1 MPNKVLENNQLLKIR
16 RGIDMQTKLLFI
28 SLTALFI
35 SACQPSSDSS
45 SEKSSAVEQSTAASA
60 SSDSTNS
67 SNESAKDFVARV
79 QKEGNAL
86 AEEVEAAYWVRQ
98 NFITSDTAVLAAKA
112 GERSLAFESSVVEQ
126 AKRYK
131 NSDMDTETARA
142 IELMLRGS
150 AAPAPNDPAM
160 QAELAQVLTDMEGQY
175 GAGEYCNA
183 AGECRQ
189 LQELE
194 KVIASSRDYDELLDV
209 WQGWRTISPPY
220 RKTYQRFVELG
231 NQGAQDIGFKNL
243 AEAWQ
248 SNYDMSP
255 AAFTTEARRLWD
267 QVKPFYEQ
275 LHCHVRDKLNQQYG
289 DKVPLDGP
297 IPAHLLGNMWS
308 QTWDNLYP
316 IMEPHKGVAS
326 LDVSKALVD
335 QGYDEEKMVRTA
347 EGFFTSLG
355 LPELPESFYEKSLIK
370 KPQDRDVVCHAS
382 AWDLKDGNDPRIK
395 QCVEITE
402 EHLSTLHHE
411 LGHIYYYLMYKDLP
425 SVFKGGAH
433 DGFHEAI
440 GDTIVLSMTPSYLK
454 AKGLIPAVV
463 KSPEATLNGQ
473 MKLALE
479 KIAFLPF
486 GKMIDEWRWK
496 VFSGEIA
503 PEDYNKGWWDLRAEY
518 QGIAPPVS
526 RSEDD
531 FDAGAKYHIP
541 GNTPYTRYFLSFIM
555 QFQFHKALCEK
566 AGHDGPL
573 HECSIYENKAAGK
586 ALGDMLA
593 LGVSKPWPE
602 AMQALTGQQQM
613 DGSAII
619 DYFAPLNAYLKE
631 QNAGKQCGW

>member
-1 MPNKVLENNQLLKIR
+1 MK
-16 RGIDMQTKLLFI
+16 TKLLI
-28 SLTALFI
+28 KGLCLAVLASLVG
-35 SACQPSSDSS
+35 CQNDSHQNDHSHDSVTESS
-45 SEKSSAVEQSTAASA
+45 SATA
-60 SSDSTNS
+60 N
-67 SNESAKDFVARV
+67 SNESAKEFVERIQAEG
-79 QKEGNAL
+79 KELSA
-86 AEEVEAAYWVRQ
+86 EVEAAAWVRQ

-112 GERSLAFESSVVEQ
+112 GERSLAFQSSMLEQ
-126 AKRYK
+126 AKRFK
-131 NSDMDTETARA
+131 DADTDPATARA

-150 AAPAPNDPAM
+150 AAPAPNDPKL
-160 QAELAQVLTDMEGQY
+160 QAELAQVLTDMEGAY
-175 GAGEYCNA
+175 GSGEYCND
-183 AGECRQ
+183 AGQCRQ

-194 KVIASSRDYDELLDV
+194 KVLAKSRDYDELADV
-209 WQGWRTISPPY
+209 WQGWRTVSPAY
-220 RKTYQRFVELG
+220 RSTYQRFVELG
-231 NQGAQDIGFKNL
+231 NQGAQDAGFANL

-255 AAFTTEARRLWD
+255 AEFTTEARRLWD
-267 QVKPFYEQ
+267 QVEPFYEE
-275 LHCHVRDKLNQQYG
+275 LHCHVRSKLSEQYG
-289 DKVPLDGP
+289 ADKVPLDGP

-308 QTWDNLYP
+308 QTWDNIYP
-316 IMEPHKGVAS
+316 LMEPHKGVSS
-326 LDVSKALVD
+326 LNVTQALVD
-335 QGYDEEKMVRTA
+335 QGYDEKKMVETS

-355 LPELPESFYEKSLIK
+355 LPELPDSFYQNSLIK
-370 KPQDRDVVCHAS
+370 KPQDRNVVCHAS
-382 AWDLKDGNDPRIK
+382 AWDLKDGEDPRIK

-411 LGHIYYYLMYKDLP
+411 LGHIYYYLMYKNLP

-454 AKGLIPAVV
+454 AKGLVPEVV

-503 PEDYNKGWWDLRAEY
+503 PADYNKGWWDLRKEY
-518 QGIAPPVS
+518 QGIAPPVA
-526 RSEDD
+526 RSEAD

-566 AGHDGPL
+566 AGHEGPL
-573 HECSIYENKAAGK
+573 HECSIYNNKDAGK

-593 LGVSKPWPE
+593 LGQSKPWPD
-602 AMQALTGQQQM
+602 AMEALTGQRQM
-613 DGSAII
+613 DASAII

-631 QNAGKQCGW
+631 QNKGKQCGW